1 MSVTG
6 SMYTG
11 ISGLQA
17 QSEAISVVS
26 NNLANST
33 TTAYKSSSITFEDV
47 FYSTVSTGGSLSQVG
62 NGVTVSSIYTDYSQ
76 GSYQST
82 NSATDVALTG
92 NGFFVVEDAI
102 TGDTYYTRDGSFTF
116 DSNGYLVDSS
126 GNRVQGW
133 GMEDGS
139 ISGGLVDIHLED
151 SQSPP
156 SATSEVHIVMNLD
169 SEATDNASA
178 SGYTSLYNVYDGT
191 QTPPLDDSAYSYS
204 TTLTIY
210 DENGEAHDLTVY
222 LDYVTT
228 NDDGS
233 IVYEY
238 VMCCDAGDDE
248 RTVNGTDVGGTSA
261 AGLLMVGTM
270 TFSTSGK
277 LEGMTA
283 FTLDETAIT
292 SSSSGLMDA
301 SNWTLAD
308 FDGNGYVALS
318 ANFTGADEDQVIG
331 IDFGLYNTDA
341 DSGTGWDDKGV
352 TSLADLDS
360 TLLPD
365 DLPEFNTNRLESSYT
380 TSYSSSSATYTL
392 TQDGYASGTL
402 SEVYFDDEGVLWASY
417 TNGQSISLY
426 TLALA
431 DFANEQGLEAIG
443 SNLYRATAESGQAI
457 IGTAGTGTFGD
468 IASSCLEE
476 SNVDTATEL
485 TNLIILQA
493 AYQANS
499 KVITTANTLLQTA
512 ISMKS

>member
-26 NNLANST
+26 NNLANSS
-33 TTAYKSSSITFEDV
+33 TTAYKASSITFEDV
-47 FYSTVSTGGSLSQVG
+47 FYSTVSTCGSLSQVG

-82 NSATDVALTG
+82 NSATDVALTDD
-92 NGFFVVEDAI
+92 GFFVVEDAV

-116 DSNGYLVDSS
+116 DNEGYLVDSS

-133 GMEDGS
+133 AMTDGS
-139 ISGGLVDIHLED
+139 ISGGLTDIQLED

-156 SATSEVHIVMNLD
+156 SATSEVAVIMNLN

-178 SGYTSLYNVYDGT
+178 NGYTSLYSVYDGT
-191 QTPPLDDSAYSYS
+191 QEPPIDDSAYSYS

-222 LDYVTT
+222 LDYFTT

-238 VMCCDAGDDE
+238 IISCDTADDE
-248 RTVNGTDVGGTSA
+248 RTVNGTDVGETSA

-277 LEGMTA
+277 LESMTS
-283 FTLDETAIT
+283 FTLDEDAAA
-292 SSSSGLMDA
+292 SSAGLMDA
-301 SNWTLAD
+301 SSWTLSD
-308 FDGNGYVALS
+308 FESNGYVALE
-318 ANFTGADEDQVIG
+318 ANFTGSDENQVIG

-341 DSGTGWDDKGV
+341 DTGTGWDDKGI
-352 TSLADLDS
+352 TSLADLAS

-365 DLPEFNTNRLESSYT
+365 ELPEFNTNRLESSYT

-417 TNGQSISLY
+417 SNSQGVALY

-443 SNLYRATAESGQAI
+443 SNLYKSTAESGQAI
-457 IGTAGTGTFGD
+457 IGSAGTGTFGD

>member
-47 FYSTVSTGGSLSQVG
+47 FYSTVSTGGSVSQVG
-62 NGVTVSSIYTDYSQ
+62 NGVTVSAVYTDYSQ
-76 GSYQST
+76 GSYEST

-92 NGFFVVEDAI
+92 NGFFVVEDPV
-102 TGDTYYTRDGSFTF
+102 TGDTYYTRDGSFSF
-116 DSNGYLVDSS
+116 DSEGYLVDSS
-126 GNRVQGW
+126 GNRIQGW
-133 GMEDGS
+133 AMEEGS
-139 ISGGLVDIHLED
+139 ITGGLTDILLED

-156 SATSEVHIVMNLD
+156 SATSEVTIIMNLD
-169 SEATDNASA
+169 SDATDNAS
-178 SGYTSLYNVYDGT
+178 SSSYTSLYNVYDGT
-191 QTPPLDDSAYSYS
+191 QEPPIDDSAYSYS

-238 VMCCDAGDDE
+238 IICSDADDDE
-248 RTVNGTDVGGTSA
+248 RTVNSTDVGETSA

-277 LEGMTA
+277 LNSMTA
-283 FTLDETAIT
+283 FTLDEDAVA
-292 SSSSGLMDA
+292 SSGSGLLDA
-301 SNWTLAD
+301 SNWTLSG
-308 FDGNGYVALS
+308 FDGSGYVALE
-318 ANFTGADEDQVIG
+318 ANFTGSDENQVIG

-341 DSGTGWDDKGV
+341 DSGTGWDDNGI
-352 TSLADLDS
+352 TSLADLNATVS
-360 TLLPD
+360 PD
-365 DLPEFNTNRLESSYT
+365 DLPEFNTIRLESSYT
-380 TSYSSSSATYTL
+380 TSYNSSSATYTL

-417 TNGQSISLY
+417 TNGQSIALY

-431 DFANEQGLEAIG
+431 DFANDQGLEAIG
-443 SNLYRATAESGQAI
+443 SNLYKATAESGQAM

-468 IASSCLEE
+468 IASSCLEQ

>member
-26 NNLANST
+26 NNLANSS

-47 FYSTVSTGGSLSQVG
+47 FYSTVSTGGSISQVG
-62 NGVTVSSIYTDYSQ
+62 NGVSVSAVYTDYSQ
-76 GSYQST
+76 GAYQST

-92 NGFFVVEDAI
+92 NGFFVLEDAV
-102 TGDTYYTRDGSFTF
+102 TGNTYYTRDGSFTF
-116 DSNGYLVDSS
+116 DTNGYLVDSS

-139 ISGGLVDIHLED
+139 ISGGLTDIQLED

-156 SATSEVHIVMNLD
+156 AATSEVTMVMNLNAE
-169 SEATDNASA
+169 STDNASA
-178 SGYTSLYNVYDGT
+178 NSYTSLFNSYDGT
-191 QTPPLDDSAYSYS
+191 QSPPLDDSAYSYS
-204 TTLTIY
+204 TTITIY
-210 DENGEAHDLTVY
+210 DENGASHDLTVY
-222 LDYVTT
+222 LDYVST

-233 IVYEY
+233 IVWEY
-238 VMCCDAGDDE
+238 IVSCDTDDDE
-248 RTVNGTDVGGTSA
+248 RSVNGTDLGETSA
-261 AGLLMVGTM
+261 AGLLMAGTL
-270 TFSTSGK
+270 TFSTAGK
-277 LEGMTA
+277 LESMTA
-283 FTLDETAIT
+283 FTLDETAVA
-292 SSSSGLMDA
+292 SGGGILDA
-301 SNWTLAD
+301 SSWTLAD
-308 FDGNGYVALS
+308 FDTSGLVALE
-318 ANFTGADEDQVIG
+318 ANFTGSDENQIIG
-331 IDFGLYNTDA
+331 LDFGLYNTD
-341 DSGTGWDDKGV
+341 SGTGTGWNDKGI
-352 TSLADLDS
+352 TSLADLNS
-360 TLLPD
+360 TVLPD
-365 DLPEFNTNRLESSYT
+365 DLPEFNSTRLESSYT
-380 TSYSSSSATYTL
+380 TSYNSSSATYTL
-392 TQDGYASGTL
+392 TQDGYSSGTL
-402 SEVYFDDEGVLWASY
+402 SEVYFDDGGVLWASY
-417 TNGQSISLY
+417 TNGQSVALY

-431 DFANEQGLEAIG
+431 DFANDQGLEALG
-443 SNLYRATAESGQAI
+443 GNLYAATAESGQAI

-468 IASSCLEE
+468 IASSCLEQ